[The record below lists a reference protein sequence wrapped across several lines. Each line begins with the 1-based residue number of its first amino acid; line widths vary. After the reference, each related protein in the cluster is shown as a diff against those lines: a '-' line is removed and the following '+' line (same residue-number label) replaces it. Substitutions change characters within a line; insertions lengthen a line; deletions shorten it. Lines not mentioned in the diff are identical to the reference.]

1 ACCRLLVVWA
11 VEHDT
16 VSEHPAKRSVGR
28 PAKAQPFKPFVV
40 DLLLKHP
47 NLRSLEIVRRAK
59 QAGYEGGK
67 SALYSLIASVRPRRS
82 RPLSQQDKVPGEISR
97 HGFGQVDVRFRDGEQ
112 PTVNL
117 FASRLQYSRWVAVS

>member
-1 ACCRLLVVWA
+1 M
-11 VEHDT
+11 DSSQPT
-16 VSEHPAKRSVGR
+16 KRSVGR
-28 PAKAQPFKPFVV
+28 PSKAQPFKPFVL
-40 DLLLKHP
+40 DLLLKQP

-97 HGFGQVDVRFRDGEQ
+97 HGFGQIEVRFKDGQRDGQ
-112 PTVNL
+112 QKLVTF
-117 FASRLQYSRWVAVS
+117 FASRL